1 MGSRISRLFN
11 GLMLYI
17 LFLLTFHIPVA
28 EEGLFLHQ
36 TQVSTG
42 IMYISHIFLW
52 GGSLIMHSTWRTTI
66 FYAFS
71 NNYQTAFIYHM
82 WIPAVKSMCVW
93 RICMPLRTYMWNVHE
108 VEVEWPF
115 QSALHFLS
123 TYLVWY
129 VWWVVHGMSLWWRS
143 RSRRLPHKT
152 EDSRQNTYIY
162 IWMLMYLPVQV
173 HVRIPF
179 HFLREKLQ
187 CYLIR
192 VFVFRTVARGI
203 FVCISPYR
211 KHATTAAVAIGDA
224 TSTRAVVN
232 LRCIMEYGY
241 EYAYYFFG
249 SSTYLGMRVP
259 GTWYQVHFSSYKYFV
274 PRKKKTLTTQQDQ
287 QH

>member
-1 MGSRISRLFN
+1 MTRENESPRRSGVL
-11 GLMLYI
+11 GLLRRVSHI
-17 LFLLTFHIPVA
+17 LGKRSSDKITLVWKILRQ
-28 EEGLFLHQ
+28 GN
-36 TQVSTG
+36 G
-42 IMYISHIFLW
+42 IMY
-52 GGSLIMHSTWRTTI
+52 
-66 FYAFS
+66 
-71 NNYQTAFIYHM
+71 
-82 WIPAVKSMCVW
+82 P
-93 RICMPLRTYMWNVHE
+93 
-108 VEVEWPF
+108 
-115 QSALHFLS
+115 
-123 TYLVWY
+123 
-129 VWWVVHGMSLWWRS
+129 
-143 RSRRLPHKT
+143 
-152 EDSRQNTYIY
+152 
-162 IWMLMYLPVQV
+162 PVQV

>member
-162 IWMLMYLPVQV
+162 IYMNADVSSGAGTCANTFPL
-173 HVRIPF
+173 
-179 HFLREKLQ
+179 
-187 CYLIR
+187 
-192 VFVFRTVARGI
+192 
-203 FVCISPYR
+203 
-211 KHATTAAVAIGDA
+211 
-224 TSTRAVVN
+224 STRKIAVLFDSRLCVSHS
-232 LRCIMEYGY
+232 RSWHIRM
-241 EYAYYFFG
+241 
-249 SSTYLGMRVP
+249 
-259 GTWYQVHFSSYKYFV
+259 YQ
-274 PRKKKTLTTQQDQ
+274 PL
-287 QH
+287 

>member
-1 MGSRISRLFN
+1 M
-11 GLMLYI
+11 
-17 LFLLTFHIPVA
+17 
-28 EEGLFLHQ
+28 
-36 TQVSTG
+36 
-42 IMYISHIFLW
+42 
-52 GGSLIMHSTWRTTI
+52 
-66 FYAFS
+66 
-71 NNYQTAFIYHM
+71 
-82 WIPAVKSMCVW
+82 
-93 RICMPLRTYMWNVHE
+93 
-108 VEVEWPF
+108 
-115 QSALHFLS
+115 HFLTIIKQHLYTICES
-123 TYLVWY
+123 PLSNQCVCGVYACPYVHTCGTCMRLRSSDHFSQRYIFCLHTWY
-129 VWWVVHGMSLWWRS
+129 DMYDELYMVCLCGGAQGQEGFRTKQRTPDKIH
-143 RSRRLPHKT
+143 
-152 EDSRQNTYIY
+152 IY